1 MKTWCWLVMAIGVA
15 CAKENTPLAEK
26 ADPLAPPP
34 MTQAEEARG
43 LELCQKYV
51 ERLCAC
57 GAKDASFQERC
68 ELARAQPEGLKLHL
82 SLLHGTEGKLNT
94 KEARETTATAREA
107 IAACV
112 RSDGNLPPDLCPR
125 L

>member
-1 MKTWCWLVMAIGVA
+1 MS
-15 CAKENTPLAEK
+15 LAE
-26 ADPLAPPP
+26 
-34 MTQAEEARG
+34 EERG

-57 GAKDASFQERC
+57 ATRNEPFQERC
-68 ELARAQPEGLKLHL
+68 ELARAQPEGLKLQL
-82 SLLHGTEGKLNT
+82 SLLHGSEGKLNA

-112 RSDGNLPPDLCPR
+112 RSDGQLAPEICPR